1 MPKNKVSVDQK
12 HSRKKKRS
20 WVRRLIKWAFF
31 GIFLAAILVASV
43 ISWYAKDLPDIKS
56 FDAANKKPS
65 IIFLTKDHLEIV
77 TQGHIYGETVT
88 EKDVPAHLIQAL
100 IATEDRRFFEHS
112 GIDIQGLFRAFFKN
126 LISGHVVQGGST
138 LTQQLVKNIL
148 LTHER
153 SLTRKIQEIILAVW
167 LERHFTKQQI
177 LTIYLNRVYLGGGT
191 FGVDAAAQ
199 LYFGKP
205 VGQLNLS
212 ECAIIAGLLK
222 APNRYAQK
230 HDQLKARGIVVLHN
244 MLENGNI
251 KPKQYKAGKRT
262 IETMSF
268 NNKRLPSY
276 RYFTDWISTE
286 LESLVDTSQDLIVT
300 TTLDGNLQTIATEA
314 ITQTIRQHGKSHKIE
329 QASFVAMS
337 LDGAVRA
344 LVGGTHY
351 FTMQYNLATQARR
364 QAGSAFKPIVYLTAL
379 EQGYPLDYILDDS
392 PYKKGAWTANNFG
405 WDAKGSVT
413 LQEGLTYSINT
424 ATIRL
429 AEKVGID
436 PIIKMAGRLGFSHKP
451 PRNLSIALGT
461 AETSLIEL
469 VNAYAMIANQ
479 GIRVQPYGILEIR
492 NTDGKLLY
500 QRPPFV
506 IDEFI
511 NPELMNTMIHLLE
524 NVVQEGTGKLAQIPG
539 KIVAGKTGTTQRFR
553 DAWFIGFTDFIA
565 AGVWMGNPNETPMT
579 RVAGGNIPAIL
590 WKTIMA
596 KYLG

>member
-1 MPKNKVSVDQK
+1 MFKTLMPKAKKNP
-12 HSRKKKRS
+12 RKKRS
-20 WVRRLIKWAFF
+20 WVWRLIRWAFF
-31 GIFLAAILVASV
+31 LSLCFAALVAV
-43 ISWYAKDLPDIKS
+43 IISWYAKGLPEIKG
-56 FDAANKKPS
+56 FDMANKKPS
-65 IIFLTKDHLEIV
+65 IIFLTRDHREIV

-88 EKDVPAHLIQAL
+88 ADKVPKNLINAL

-112 GIDIQGLFRAFFKN
+112 GIDVQGLFRAFFKN

-153 SLTRKIQEIILAVW
+153 SFTRKIQEIILAVW
-167 LERHFTKQQI
+167 LERHFTKKQI
-177 LTIYLNRVYLGGGT
+177 LSIYMNRVYLGGGT

-205 VGQLNLS
+205 IVQLSLP

-251 KPKQYKAGKRT
+251 KPKQYKEGKKV
-262 IETMSF
+262 IEHMVL

-300 TTLDGNLQTIATEA
+300 TTLDAKLQTIATDA
-314 ITQTIRQHGKSHKIE
+314 ITQTIRQHGKPLNIE
-329 QASFVAMS
+329 QAAFLAMS
-337 LDGAVRA
+337 YDGAVRA

-364 QAGSAFKPIVYLTAL
+364 QSGSAFKPIVYLTAL

-392 PYKKGAWTANNFG
+392 PYHKGKWTANNFG
-405 WDAKGSVT
+405 WESRGSVT

-436 PIIKMAGRLGFSHKP
+436 PIIEMTKRLGFSSKP

-469 VNAYAMIANQ
+469 VSAYTMIANQ
-479 GIRVQPYGILEIR
+479 GIRIQPYGILEIR
-492 NTDGKLLY
+492 TADGKLLY
-500 QRPPFV
+500 QRPSFV
-506 IDEFI
+506 IDEFM
-511 NPELMNTMIHLLE
+511 NPELMNTLIHLLE
-524 NVVQEGTGKLAQIPG
+524 NVVQEGTGKLGQIPG
-539 KIVAGKTGTTQRFR
+539 KIVAGKTGTTQNFR
-553 DAWFIGFTDFIA
+553 DAWFIGFTEFMT
-565 AGVWMGNPNETPMT
+565 AGVWMGNPHESPMK
-579 RVAGGNIPAIL
+579 RVAGGTIPAVL

-596 KYLG
+596 RYLA